1 MIKLLVFCSL
11 GFVLLSC
18 NNKIN
23 EKDLLA
29 KVYDKTLSRN
39 DLNEVF
45 PKSLKGKDSINFVN
59 SYIKKWIE
67 KNVLIYNAN
76 NNLTDEQKNFEN
88 EMEEYKSSL
97 LIYNYEKEFIFQ
109 KLDTVVAEKEIE
121 KKVV

>member
-11 GFVLLSC
+11 YVVLFSC
-18 NNKIN
+18 NNNIN

-39 DLNEVF
+39 DLNEVL

-59 SYIKKWIE
+59 SYIQKWTE

-76 NNLTDEQKNFEN
+76 NNLTDDQKNFDH
-88 EMEEYKSSL
+88 L
-97 LIYNYEKEFIFQ
+97 LSYCWHC
-109 KLDTVVAEKEIE
+109 KLTRSFLSILQ
-121 KKVV
+121 